1 MTRRLLD
8 DCFQHG
14 RDRLSHEAA
23 IALIVERLRP
33 VAEPEEVELGQAH
46 GRVIAADMSAPRD
59 VPQFTNSAVDGYALA
74 HASLGA
80 DAGLHAVTAR
90 AAAGHPA
97 KTRVGPGEAARIF
110 TGATMPE
117 GTDTV
122 IMQEDV
128 TLEAGRIRVSGT
140 VRLGANVR
148 HAGEDLRA
156 GQVAVRAG
164 TRLRP
169 QEIAAIAST
178 GADRVPCHRR
188 LKVGVLSTGDE
199 LVEPGQPLA
208 PGQVFDSNRHL
219 LAGLLAAQ
227 GVAMVALGTAGDDGA
242 RRWRRGCARQRRRAT
257 SSSPPAASAAARA
270 TIVVE
275 TIRRLGSLYAWQ
287 IAVKPGRP
295 LAMGQIGDAVIFGL
309 PGNPV
314 AVFVTFLLYAVPM
327 LARLQGAAVR
337 EPRRYPRQGGV
348 RLYRAKARPAGV
360 LARPD
365 RRWPGRPAADEV
377 RTRRVRPD
385 FGPGPGRRADRCP
398 GIDGRRPCRRSPW
411 VHSVPGIRALAGA
424 VEDG

>member
-1 MTRRLLD
+1 VTRRLPD
-8 DCFQHG
+8 DCFQDG

-23 IALIVERLRP
+23 IALIAERLRP

-46 GRVIAADMSAPRD
+46 GRVVAADMPAPRD

-80 DAGLHAVTAR
+80 AAGPYAVTAR

-97 KTRVGPGEAARIF
+97 TTPVGPGEAARIF
-110 TGATMPE
+110 TGAAMPE

-122 IMQEDV
+122 VMQEDV
-128 TLEAGRIRVSGT
+128 TLDSGRIRIAGT
-140 VRLGANVR
+140 VRPGANVR
-148 HAGEDLRA
+148 QAGEDLRA
-156 GQVAVRAG
+156 GEVAVRAG

-169 QEIAAIAST
+169 QDIAAIAST
-178 GADRVPCHRR
+178 GADRVPCYRR

-208 PGQVFDSNRHL
+208 LGQVFDSNRHL

-227 GVAMVALGTAGDDGA
+227 GVTMVALGTAGD
-242 RRWRRGCARQRRRAT
+242 
-257 SSSPPAASAAARA
+257 AAAAVEARLRQAAA
-270 TIVVE
+270 TCDVILTTGGVSRGETDLVVA
-275 TIRRLGSLYAWQ
+275 TIRRLGSLHAWQ

-337 EPRRYPRQGGV
+337 EPRRYPV
-348 RLYRAKARPAGV
+348 RAGF
-360 LARPD
+360 D
-365 RRWPGRPAADEV
+365 FTGRKQ
-377 RTRRVRPD
+377 
-385 FGPGPGRRADRCP
+385 GRREFWRGRIVDGPDGPRLMKFERDGSGLISGLVEAE
-398 GIDGRRPCRRSPW
+398 GLIDIPESTGD
-411 VHSVPGIRALAGA
+411 VRAGDLLGFIPFG
-424 VEDG
+424 EFGL